1 MTDILRISKVNETH
15 IKIEC
20 EASVAYELSDYF
32 TFMVPNAK
40 FHPLYRNKIWD
51 GRIKLYNVMT
61 KLLYAGLLMNVL
73 AFARS
78 REYHVEF
85 LSEFNDTEFSLQE
98 AKEFI
103 KTLELPFEARDYQ
116 IEALAHAV
124 RKNRA
129 MLLSPTASGKSLI
142 IYSIM
147 RYFQQRTLIIV
158 PTISL
163 VSQMASDFESYG
175 YKDPV
180 YKIFSGVEKPV
191 EEDVVVSTWQSIYK
205 MPKAWFQQFKVVIG
219 DEAHLFKAKSLTSI
233 MEKLS
238 ACKYRF
244 GFTGTLDGTETNKLV
259 LEGLFGPVKKVAST
273 SDLIEQKHLAEL
285 KIKILLLK
293 YPDDIRKQNKS
304 NDYPTE
310 IDFIVRNAARNK
322 FIKNLSLSL
331 TGNVLLLF
339 QYVEK
344 HGKELYAMINDS
356 SNERKIFFIHG
367 GVDGDEREEI
377 RKLVETEKDA
387 IIIASSGTFS
397 TGINIKNLHNIIF
410 ASPSKSKIKT
420 LQSIGRGLRIS
431 ETKDNVTLFDIADD
445 LSWKSSRNYTLE
457 HFKERMK
464 IYAEEGFDYKIYNI
478 DLKG

>member
-1 MTDILRISKVNETH
+1 MDILKISKVNETY
-15 IKIEC
+15 ICIDC
-20 EASVAYELSDYF
+20 DQSILYELKDAFS
-32 TFMVPNAK
+32 FMVPNAK

-51 GRIKLYNVMT
+51 GRINLMNVMT
-61 KLLYAGLLMNVL
+61 RQIYAGLLMNVL

-103 KTLELPFEARDYQ
+103 KGLSLPFEARDYQ

-124 RKNRA
+124 RKSRA

-142 IYSIM
+142 IYSIV
-147 RYFQQRTLIIV
+147 RYFEQRTLIIV
-158 PTISL
+158 PTVSL

-175 YKDPV
+175 YKDSI
-180 YKIFSGVEKPV
+180 YKITSGVEKPV
-191 EEDVVVSTWQSIYK
+191 EEDLVISTWQSIYK

-259 LEGLFGPVKKVAST
+259 LEGLFGPVKRVAST
-273 SDLIEQKHLAEL
+273 TDLIEQKHLADL

-293 YPDDIRKQNKS
+293 YPDDTRKQNKG
-304 NDYPTE
+304 NDYPQE

-344 HGKELYAMINDS
+344 HGKELYAMINDP
-356 SNERKIFFIHG
+356 SNDRKIFFIHG
-367 GVDGDEREEI
+367 GVDGDEREAI

-397 TGINIKNLHNIIF
+397 TGVNIKNLHNIIF

-445 LSWKSSRNYTLE
+445 LSWKTKRNYTLE